1 MFAVGFDDFKRRVER
16 NNPELEVRKLCTAFT
31 NTPDFAAYWSVHE
44 SGVNPALHI
53 HMEEQPPNLATYFI
67 LLGEGKPIT
76 MSALV
81 KEVKNAE

>member
-31 NTPDFAAYWSVHE
+31 NTPDFAAYWAVHE

-53 HMEEQPPNLATYFI
+53 NTENDPSNLATFFI
-67 LLGEGKPIT
+67 VLNGGKPVQ
-76 MSALV
+76 M
-81 KEVKNAE
+81 KEVANAE